1 MPQCRRVASSA
12 TSLVLLYSAVIAPA
26 PALSPAP
33 TTALEQLATA
43 PPTANAPPA
52 VTAELGSYAIGLM
65 LGSQLTN
72 NGLGTEISR
81 AALIRGLEE
90 ALKGKPVSTDQKNTA
105 QQFMRAA
112 RNALA
117 ERNQKLAREFLVKNA
132 QKKGVKT
139 LASGLQYRVLAAG
152 DPQGQ
157 SPGPADQ
164 VNVRYRASLPDGT
177 ELDRSEDH
185 AQAAVFRMNSMI
197 PGWREAL
204 SAMRPGATWQV
215 FVPPE
220 LGYGVNS
227 PPPLPP
233 GSLIVYELE
242 LLHIQPSGQVP
253 PQFMKPPA
261 GPPGQAAKSPA
272 AAP

>member
-1 MPQCRRVASSA
+1 MPKFRTVQSSA
-12 TSLVLLYSAVIAPA
+12 THLVLLYSAIIPPALALPPGPAAAFEQATTAAPA
-26 PALSPAP
+26 AK
-33 TTALEQLATA
+33 
-43 PPTANAPPA
+43 APPA
-52 VTAELGSYAIGLM
+52 VAAELGSYDIGLM
-65 LGSQLTN
+65 FGNQLTN
-72 NGLGTEISR
+72 GGLGTEISR
-81 AALIRGLEE
+81 TDLIRGLEE
-90 ALKGKPVSTDQKNTA
+90 ALEGKPVSADQKNAA

-117 ERNQKLAREFLVKNA
+117 ERNQQLAREFLAKNA

-139 LASGLQYRVLAAG
+139 LASGLQYRVLAEG
-152 DPQGQ
+152 DPHAA
-157 SPGPADQ
+157 SPGPVDQ
-164 VNVRYRASLPDGT
+164 VSVRYRASLPDGT

-185 AQAAVFRMNSMI
+185 AQAAMFRMNSMI

-204 SAMRPGATWQV
+204 SAMRPGATWQI

-242 LLHIQPSGQVP
+242 LLHVQASGQVP

-261 GPPGQAAKSPA
+261 GQPGQPAKNPA
-272 AAP
+272 ATP